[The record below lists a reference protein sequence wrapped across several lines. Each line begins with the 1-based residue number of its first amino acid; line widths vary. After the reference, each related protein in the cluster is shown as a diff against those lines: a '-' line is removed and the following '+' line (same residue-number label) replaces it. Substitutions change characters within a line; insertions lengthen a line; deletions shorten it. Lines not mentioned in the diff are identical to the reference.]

1 MSTMWS
7 PLQKKKRQTGKG
19 DIIFSI
25 LFHFL
30 SCKPRKPWRK
40 NLGEKRKATA
50 RLQEYGTKQLNPTKL
65 STSITLHHITHSSSP
80 TTNMMDMGLVN
91 TSCGLIWKEGGS
103 GESYGGPKSTKIS
116 LFK

>member
-1 MSTMWS
+1 MCVGGAYRSS
-7 PLQKKKRQTGKG
+7 HFPQEKLLKG
-19 DIIFSI
+19 G
-25 LFHFL
+25 
-30 SCKPRKPWRK
+30 C
-40 NLGEKRKATA
+40 
-50 RLQEYGTKQLNPTKL
+50 YGTKQLNPTKL